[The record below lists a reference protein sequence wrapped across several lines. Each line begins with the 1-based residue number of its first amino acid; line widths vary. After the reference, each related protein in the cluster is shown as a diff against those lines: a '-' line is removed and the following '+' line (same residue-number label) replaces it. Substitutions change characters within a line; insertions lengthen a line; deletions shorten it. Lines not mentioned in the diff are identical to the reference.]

1 MATTTMVA
9 TIIKRSANMENSILK
24 SKRTKEV
31 DVNKPKLTVKEFKR
45 QWILVAISA
54 VYVVFP
60 VEASADSQ

>member
-9 TIIKRSANMENSILK
+9 TIIKRSASMENSILK

-45 QWILVAISA
+45 QWILDK
-54 VYVVFP
+54 Y
-60 VEASADSQ
+60 DD